1 MKELLN
7 VFSLL
12 GVQQVASLI
21 FGFLRTKIIAA
32 MLGPFGVGL
41 FSQAKAL
48 QESISQF
55 TSLGIGDGFLK
66 LIAEYHGKKDNENF
80 SRTIITTISVFGI
93 IGILLVLLSFSFA
106 DQLALLIFNDPGYSW
121 FVVIVAIAGLLFA
134 EYYATLQIFQCM
146 LKWREYALV
155 STIGYIFNIII
166 SVILIFFSGVY
177 GAIISILTSQVV
189 HLLISLF
196 VLRRYVLE
204 LPKQAFWRYKPN
216 LKAFRQLGRF
226 IGPLSTIT
234 IVSFLSP
241 LIIRSEIIRRLGMD
255 ANGIYQVVW
264 SISLAY
270 MGLIR
275 NAFVS
280 FGMPRVTVSLGDP
293 AAMRKVQNDE
303 LRLGLLALP
312 PLTLILL
319 AMQDIWIPFLF
330 SSSFLSAGSILVWQ
344 FAGDILKTSKQ
355 TMNISLLP
363 LERFRFILLDS
374 VVEWGGWAV
383 LSIIFM
389 PRMGISAVTFSYF
402 IINIAT
408 LVGAYFYHKLTS
420 RYQVHKQNWLLISKV
435 LPLTIIGMSFSQ
447 LGNPFLS
454 IFIPLTI
461 SIILLSWAPSQEEY
475 RLLIDLIKNQY
486 HKLRGT
492 PDSK

>member
-1 MKELLN
+1 MKDLLN

-48 QESISQF
+48 QESLTQF

-66 LIAEYHGKKDNENF
+66 LIAEYRGKNDNANF
-80 SRTIITTISVFGI
+80 CRTIITTISAFGI
-93 IGILLVLLSFSFA
+93 IGILLVLISFSFA
-106 DQLALLIFNDPGYSW
+106 DQLASLIFNDPDYGW
-121 FVVIVAIAGLLFA
+121 FVVIVAIAGFLFA
-134 EYYATLQIFQCM
+134 EYYTTLQIFQCM

-155 STIGYIFNIII
+155 STIGYILNIII
-166 SVILIFFSGVY
+166 SVILILVSGVY
-177 GAIISILTSQVV
+177 GAILSILTSVV
-189 HLLISLF
+189 IHLLITLF

-216 LKAFRQLGRF
+216 LKAFRRLSRF
-226 IGPLSTIT
+226 FGPLSTIT

-241 LIIRSEIIRRLGMD
+241 VIIRSEIIRRLGMD

-264 SISLAY
+264 AISLAY

-280 FGMPRVTVSLGDP
+280 FGMPRVTISLNDP
-293 AAMRKVQNDE
+293 GAMRKVQNDE

-319 AMQDIWIPFLF
+319 ATQDFWIPFLF
-330 SSSFLSAGSILVWQ
+330 SSSFLAAGSILVWQ
-344 FAGDILKTSKQ
+344 FAGDILKTSKH

-363 LERFRFILLDS
+363 LDRLRFIFLDG
-374 VVEWGGWAV
+374 VIEWGGWAV
-383 LSIIFM
+383 LSIILM

-408 LVGAYFYHKLTS
+408 LVVAYLYHRATA
-420 RYQVHKQNWLLISKV
+420 RYQIHTQNWLLISKV
-435 LPLTIIGMSFSQ
+435 LPLVIIGMGFSQ
-447 LGNPFLS
+447 LGNQFLK
-454 IFIPLTI
+454 IILPLAV
-461 SIILLSWAPSQEEY
+461 SIILLLWAPTREEY
-475 RLLIDLIKNQY
+475 RQLISLIKNQY
-486 HKLRGT
+486 NKLRGT
-492 PDSK
+492 PGSE

>member
-12 GVQQVASLI
+12 GIQQVASLI
-21 FGFLRTKIIAA
+21 FGFLRIKIIAA

-48 QESISQF
+48 QASVSQF
-55 TSLGIGDGFLK
+55 TALGIGDGFLK
-66 LIAEYHGKKDNENF
+66 LIADYRGKDDNANF
-80 SRTIITTISVFGI
+80 CRTIITTISVFGI
-93 IGILLVLLSFSFA
+93 IGILLVLISFSFA
-106 DQLALLIFNDPGYSW
+106 EQLASLIFNDPGYSW
-121 FVVIVAIAGLLFA
+121 FVVIVVIAGLLYA
-134 EYYATLQIFQCM
+134 EYITTLQIFQCM
-146 LKWREYALV
+146 LRWREYTLV
-155 STIGYIFNIII
+155 STVGFIFNIII
-166 SVILIFFSGVY
+166 SVILILISGVY
-177 GAIISILTSQVV
+177 GAILSILTSQVI

-216 LKAFRQLGRF
+216 PRAFRKLGRF
-226 IGPLSTIT
+226 IGPLSAIT

-241 LIIRSEIIRRLGMD
+241 LVIRSEIIRRFGMD
-255 ANGIYQVVW
+255 ANGIYQVAW
-264 SISLAY
+264 AISLAY
-270 MGLIR
+270 MGLIK
-275 NAFVS
+275 NTFMS
-280 FGMPRVTVSLGDP
+280 FGMPKVIISLHDP
-293 AAMRKVQNDE
+293 EAMRKVQNDE

-312 PLTLILL
+312 PLTLLLL
-319 AMQDIWIPFLF
+319 ATHDVWIPFLF

-363 LERFRFILLDS
+363 LDRLGFIFLDG
-374 VVEWGGWAV
+374 VIEWGGWAI
-383 LSIIFM
+383 LSIILM

-408 LVGAYFYHKLTS
+408 LSVAYLYHKSTT

-447 LGNPFLS
+447 LGNQFLS
-454 IFIPLTI
+454 IFMPLTV
-461 SIILLSWAPSQEEY
+461 SIILLVWAPTREEY
-475 RLLIDLIKNQY
+475 RQLIVLIKDQY
-486 HKLRGT
+486 NKLRTT
-492 PDSK
+492 PGSK